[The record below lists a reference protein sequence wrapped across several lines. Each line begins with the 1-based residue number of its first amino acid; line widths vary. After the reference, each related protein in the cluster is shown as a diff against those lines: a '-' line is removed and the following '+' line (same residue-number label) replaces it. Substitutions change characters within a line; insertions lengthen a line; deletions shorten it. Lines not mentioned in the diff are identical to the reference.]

1 MEVFSPDGVCNQ
13 KVTYSEHFAATGHSV
28 NLVDYQLILVGQ
40 EPEGR
45 SWKYITLHDPRGG
58 LLASKMSISG
68 AMLGGSAPTHHSSFS
83 RGASLYLLGGSQGTQ
98 AKYEKGVWNN
108 LNLRWQDG
116 RAFSSFVKGSCSV
129 TLNKDTIMIF
139 GGFTAGTKEVL
150 KSVIAINIIQQT
162 VEERPT
168 LRHARAFHSCEIV
181 GNGRVLVSGGY
192 SLLDDPQIS
201 LVRDELYN
209 PTATNSRHGWTQV
222 LPAASSLSRY
232 DHRLVRLGETVFA
245 LGGRDGTGDQLTSVR
260 RFDLGTKKWLEH
272 PQDLLSS
279 STSGMAVTVF
289 PRAAVDCLQ
298 DCRSGQGIMMVGGS
312 LS

>member
-1 MEVFSPDGVCNQ
+1 MTPVVYCVDGRYRPFRPSEFICQPAIALLISTGGEVEVFSPDGVCNQ

-28 NLVDYQLILVGQ
+28 NLVDDQLILVGQ

-68 AMLGGSAPTHHSSFS
+68 TMLGGSAPTHHSSFS
-83 RGASLYLLGGSQGTQ
+83 RGASLYLLRGSQGTQ

-116 RAFSSFVKGSCSV
+116 RAFSSFVIGSCSV

-162 VEERPT
+162 VEERAILET
-168 LRHARAFHSCEIV
+168 IHNA
-181 GNGRVLVSGGY
+181 
-192 SLLDDPQIS
+192 
-201 LVRDELYN
+201 
-209 PTATNSRHGWTQV
+209 
-222 LPAASSLSRY
+222 Y
-232 DHRLVRLGETVFA
+232 DLNEKGH
-245 LGGRDGTGDQLTSVR
+245 
-260 RFDLGTKKWLEH
+260 
-272 PQDLLSS
+272 
-279 STSGMAVTVF
+279 
-289 PRAAVDCLQ
+289 
-298 DCRSGQGIMMVGGS
+298 
-312 LS
+312 